1 MSDAQTNVPELPPN
15 FAYEGEH
22 PQVRLPFAII
32 LEGRKL
38 KGESLSVTR
47 AVATGLVNP
56 NLDGHQVVATLR
68 FDLEGFTVSFPVDVV
83 VGVADRSEDAEVIF
97 VFANPTGQHL
107 PAMRYLLNSFI
118 AGDVVSIAGMLSYT
132 GPIKVKAAS
141 AEGQPGAIQRLGRI
155 GRKAVVLALTAG
167 LVFLAAGVISERV
180 IYAYEPRPVQV
191 VQEGQLL
198 RATAAGQISYVD
210 AQAAE
215 GDVVYSIL
223 ANSGDLLSVRMPCD
237 CDVTPSDAFVIGAT
251 VLPGAALVQLTTDDT
266 RVTATTEITFE
277 GTARLLNGDHAELV
291 LTDGRVVPVTL
302 ELLPVENAN
311 SDMQP
316 VTVVLPEDISV
327 APGTP
332 ARLRFQRQLLPDQF
346 QL

>member
-1 MSDAQTNVPELPPN
+1 MSDAQTNIPELPPS

-56 NLDGHQVVATLR
+56 NLDGHQVLATLR

-83 VGVADRSEDAEVIF
+83 VGVAGRSEDAEVIF

-132 GPIKVKAAS
+132 GPVKVKATNAADKPS
-141 AEGQPGAIQRLGRI
+141 PLQRLGRV
-155 GRKAVVLALTAG
+155 GRKAIVVALTAG
-167 LVFLAAGVISERV
+167 LVFLAADVIMERV
-180 IYAYEPRPVQV
+180 VYAYEPRPVQV

-210 AQAAE
+210 AQATE
-215 GDVVYSIL
+215 GDVIYSIL

-237 CDVTPSDAFVIGAT
+237 CSITATDAFAVGAT

-266 RVTATTEITFE
+266 RVTATSEISYE
-277 GTARLLNGDHAELV
+277 GTARLLGGDQAELV

-302 ELLPVENAN
+302 ELLPIEGTN
-311 SDMQP
+311 SEMQP
-316 VTVVLPEDISV
+316 VTIVLPDDVSV

-332 ARLRFQRQLLPDQF
+332 ARLRFQRQLLPE
-346 QL
+346 QLQI